1 MTLIFTEENEKQF
14 QTVVARY
21 PSDHKRAALLPV
33 LWIAQRQW
41 GYLSHE
47 VMTYVA
53 ERLELHPSEV
63 MNTATFYTLFNKEK
77 VGKFHIQVCTNLS
90 CWLRGSDDI
99 VSTCKE
105 KLGIGVG
112 ETTADGKFTL
122 NHVECLASCG
132 TAPMMQVNDQ
142 YHENLSC
149 DQVAT
154 MIDTWSKESNDA

>member
-21 PSDHKRAALLPV
+21 PSDHTRAALLPV

-122 NHVECLASCG
+122 NRVECLASCG
-132 TAPMMQVNDQ
+132 TAPMMQVNDE

-154 MIDTWSKESNDA
+154 MIDTWSKESGDA

>member
-1 MTLIFTEENEKQF
+1 MTLIFTEKNEKQF

-63 MNTATFYTLFNKEK
+63 MNTATFYTLFNKEA
-77 VGKFHIQVCTNLS
+77 VGQFHIQVCTNLS

-99 VSTCKE
+99 VNTCKE
-105 KLGIGVG
+105 KLGIDVG
-112 ETTADGKFTL
+112 ETTPDGKFTL

-154 MIDTWSKESNDA
+154 MIDTWSKESGDA